1 MLLMIVLVTTLITV
15 TLPSGVAAPPDLEG
29 AGDGAEGLHQ
39 EIDALLEEHVG
50 ITTPGAMVTVVGPEG
65 PLLTKAEG
73 WADPL
78 SRTPLTPASRT
89 PVASVTKVV
98 TSLTALHLQHE
109 GLLDLDTDVRDQ
121 VPVRDRRDSAVAA
134 PVTGR
139 HLLTHHSGLSEP
151 LLTHPDLPEP
161 PPADL
166 HGVLEQNP
174 PVLAHP
180 ADVGLHY
187 SPLQAHSMLGA
198 YPVPGGRNHHPW

>member
-1 MLLMIVLVTTLITV
+1 
-15 TLPSGVAAPPDLEG
+15 
-29 AGDGAEGLHQ
+29 
-39 EIDALLEEHVG
+39 
-50 ITTPGAMVTVVGPEG
+50 
-65 PLLTKAEG
+65 
-73 WADPL
+73 
-78 SRTPLTPASRT
+78 
-89 PVASVTKVV
+89 
-98 TSLTALHLQHE
+98 LTALRLQHE

-198 YPVPGGRNHHPW
+198 MIEEATSTSFEQAAAEWVLGPVGADTARFDGASSA